1 MKLFFRTSLTGLV
14 MTVIV
19 LSGCT
24 PSQEQL
30 AARAEKARAACEKQ
44 LSDAVTAKSI
54 VELKKA
60 IEKTQAKVNQQQVYP
75 LIQQTLERLI
85 AEGQYAIAEE
95 ATDYLIA
102 TPKFKDLQV
111 LAYATQFKCYSNL
124 KAWPKLQAA
133 AVNSAKN
140 LPDQVA
146 EPLVSQLFSALQ
158 RDKQL
163 DVLEKTSQKVYRE
176 APDKPGLVRIATE
189 TWLSLCI
196 AKDRQLFPASLDA
209 LLADKVSPEQVAY
222 LLERHFYEMMD
233 SKEVLQKICVIGP
246 KILAATENPATQES
260 VKMRMLDSA
269 FLTDNYDLAV
279 EMLEKGIP
287 GKDPSWHVITIPKV
301 KAHRALA
308 KNKPLEAIQYFK
320 EFMTELNKTKE
331 VEEVD
336 PSTGLLYNRA
346 WVLARNEIRIAKLYA
361 SVSDEENQKK
371 ALKAA
376 DEHFKIAL
384 SKVRPDSK
392 EMTALTQEIKAA
404 GL

>member
-1 MKLFFRTSLTGLV
+1 MKLFFRTHVTGWV
-14 MTVIV
+14 MSVIV
-19 LSGCT
+19 ISGCT

-30 AARAEKARAACEKQ
+30 AARAEKTRTACERQ

-60 IEKTQAKVNQQQVYP
+60 IEKTQSKVSQQQAYP
-75 LIQQTLERLI
+75 LIQQALERLI
-85 AEGQYAIAEE
+85 VDGQYAIAEE

-133 AVNSAKN
+133 VVKSAKN
-140 LPDQVA
+140 LPDQVV

-176 APDKPGLVRIATE
+176 APDKPGLVRTATA
-189 TWLSLCI
+189 TWVSLCI

-222 LLERHFYEMMD
+222 LLDRYFYEMLE
-233 SKEVLQKICVIGP
+233 SKEIMQKICVIGP
-246 KILAATENPATQES
+246 KILAATQNAATQES

-287 GKDPSWHVITIPKV
+287 GKDKSWHEITLPKV

-320 EFMTELNKTKE
+320 DFMTELNKTKE
-331 VEEVD
+331 IEEMD
-336 PSTGLLYNRA
+336 PSTGLIYNRA
-346 WVLARNEIRIAKLYA
+346 WVLARNEMRIAKLYA
-361 SVSDEENQKK
+361 SVSDEENRK
-371 ALKAA
+371 AAMKRA

-384 SKVRPDSK
+384 SKVRPNSK
-392 EMTALTQEIKAA
+392 EMTVLTQEIKAA